1 MIYIPENI
9 EWSELT
15 ISIILGYA
23 ISWAYFFITL
33 PLMINIFGKINGSI
47 INYGISW
54 IIWIIISIAIK
65 KYNNDESY

>member
-65 KYNNDESY
+65 KYNNGESY